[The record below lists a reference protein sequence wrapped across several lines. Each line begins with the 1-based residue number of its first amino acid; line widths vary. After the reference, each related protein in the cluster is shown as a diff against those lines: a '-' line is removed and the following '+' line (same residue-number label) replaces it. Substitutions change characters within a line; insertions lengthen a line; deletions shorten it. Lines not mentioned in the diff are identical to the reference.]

1 LTIAKNTLLQIA
13 SEQIKGVPVARK
25 EIRLQYSG
33 YVIFAAKLISVATGL
48 IFQFML
54 ARAIAKDSPEYA
66 IWGNINTVLPYFTLL
81 AGIVPFWVMR
91 CVTRG
96 KEGATKTGLTVN
108 LLFSL
113 IATAVYLVIIP
124 LFLPSLLSEGGVSNP
139 AVYLP
144 FYLVVSVQI
153 IEVYLIGLFESC
165 LQARTPQSVG
175 YGLILQQVFRVI
187 IGYVIIIHLGQP
199 LLGAVVSTIIALSVQ
214 AVYYFKLFAGEFKQ
228 PMQWGYVREW
238 LKGSVLIIYSVVG
251 NVIAGFIFIMLFT
264 YGGFSSMDIYY
275 AALQISNVIT
285 YSGSISYALYPKLL
299 TEKRGEDV
307 TASLKT
313 VLMFALPMT
322 LGVISLSSSYIVL
335 LRSGM
340 AMYPGVEWV
349 LVVLALDS
357 LVTVVSGIYGSV
369 LTGVETVDQ
378 ERLSFKSMVRSKLF
392 MLYSLSYVHSAI
404 TIPTTY
410 YILTTYA
417 FHQPL
422 IAAFSVCV
430 VNSVVRFAM
439 FLILVIMVRGMFK
452 IAIPWRSIAKY
463 GLASAVM
470 GAVLFLL
477 PYTNRIST
485 TLAWTAVGGI
495 VYLAVLMAIDKEAR
509 RLPKAIMREIRG
521 KKAGNNLPGANG

>member
-1 LTIAKNTLLQIA
+1 
-13 SEQIKGVPVARK
+13 VARQ

-54 ARAIAKDSPEYA
+54 GRAIAQTSPEYA
-66 IWGNINTVLPYFTLL
+66 IWGNINTVIPYFTLL

-91 CVTRG
+91 CVARG
-96 KEGATKTGLTVN
+96 KEGATKTGLAVN

-113 IATAVYLVIIP
+113 ITTAAYFVIIP
-124 LFLPSLLSEGGVSNP
+124 LVLPSLLSGAGVSNP
-139 AVYLP
+139 AAYLP
-144 FYLVVSVQI
+144 FYLIVSVQI
-153 IEVYLIGLFESC
+153 IEVYLIGLYESC

-175 YGLILQQVFRVI
+175 YGLILQQIFRVI

-214 AVYYFKLFAGEFKQ
+214 TVYYFKLLAGELKQ
-228 PMQWGYVREW
+228 HIQWGYVKEW

-251 NVIAGFIFIMLFT
+251 GVIANFVFIMLFY
-264 YGGFSSMDIYY
+264 YGGVSGMEIYY
-275 AALQISNVIT
+275 AALQIANVIT
-285 YSGSISYALYPKLL
+285 YAGSISYALYPKLL
-299 TEKRGEDV
+299 TERRGEDV
-307 TASLKT
+307 TTSMKT

-322 LGVISLSSSYIVL
+322 IGAISLSSAYIVL
-335 LRSGM
+335 LRPGM
-340 AMYPGVEWV
+340 AMYPGAELV

-357 LVTVVSGIYGSV
+357 LVMVVSGIYGSV
-369 LTGVETVDQ
+369 LTGVETVDH
-378 ERLSFKSMVRSKLF
+378 ERLSFKSLVRSKLF
-392 MLYSLSYVHSAI
+392 KFYSLSYVHFAI
-404 TIPTTY
+404 TIPITY

-417 FHQPL
+417 LHQPL
-422 IAAFSVCV
+422 LAAFSVCV
-430 VNSVVRFAM
+430 INSVMRFAT
-439 FLILVIMVRGMFK
+439 FLILVVMVRGMFK

-485 TLAWTAVGGI
+485 TLAWTALGGI
-495 VYLAVLMAIDKEAR
+495 VYLAVLMAIDKESR
-509 RLPKAIMREIRG
+509 GLPKVIMQEIRG
-521 KKAGNNLPGANG
+521 KKSNG

>member
-1 LTIAKNTLLQIA
+1 
-13 SEQIKGVPVARK
+13 VARK

-54 ARAIAKDSPEYA
+54 GRAIAADSPEYA

-91 CVTRG
+91 CVARG
-96 KEGATKTGLTVN
+96 KEGATKTGLTIN

-113 IATAVYLVIIP
+113 ITTAAYLVIIP
-124 LFLPSLLSEGGVSNP
+124 LILPSLLSEAGVSNP

-144 FYLVVSVQI
+144 FYLIASVQI
-153 IEVYLIGLFESC
+153 IEVYLIGLFEPC

-175 YGLILQQVFRVI
+175 YGLILQQLFRVI
-187 IGYVIIIHLGQP
+187 TGYVIIIQLGQP
-199 LLGAVVSTIIALSVQ
+199 LLGALVSTIIALSVQ
-214 AVYYFKLFAGEFKQ
+214 AVYYFKLLAGEFKQ
-228 PMQWGYVREW
+228 RMQWGYVKEW
-238 LKGSVLIIYSVVG
+238 FKGSVLIVYSVVG
-251 NVIAGFIFIMLFT
+251 GVIANFVFIMLFY

-275 AALQISNVIT
+275 AALQIANVIT
-285 YSGSISYALYPKLL
+285 HAGFLSFALYPKLL
-299 TEKRGEDV
+299 TERRGEDV
-307 TASLKT
+307 TASMKT

-322 LGVISLSSSYIVL
+322 VGVISLSSSYIIL
-335 LRSGM
+335 LRPGTI
-340 AMYPGVEWV
+340 MYPGAEWV
-349 LVVLALDS
+349 LVVLALDA
-357 LVTVVSGIYGSV
+357 LVMVVYGIYGSV
-369 LTGVETVDQ
+369 LSGVETVDR
-378 ERLSFKSMVRSKLF
+378 ERLSFKSLVRSKLF
-392 MLYSLSYVHSAI
+392 AFYSLFYVHSAI
-404 TIPTTY
+404 TIPITY
-410 YILTTYA
+410 YVLTTYA
-417 FHQPL
+417 LQQPL
-422 IAAFSVCV
+422 VAAFSVCV

-470 GAVLFLL
+470 GVMLFLL

-509 RLPKAIMREIRG
+509 RLPKAILQEIRG
-521 KKAGNNLPGANG
+521 KKSNG

>member
-1 LTIAKNTLLQIA
+1 
-13 SEQIKGVPVARK
+13 VARK

-33 YVIFAAKLISVATGL
+33 YVVFAAKLIGVATGL

-54 ARAIAKDSPEYA
+54 GRAIAADSPEYA

-91 CVTRG
+91 CVARG
-96 KEGATKTGLTVN
+96 KEGATRTGLAVN

-113 IATAVYLVIIP
+113 TATAAYLVIIP
-124 LFLPSLLSEGGVSNP
+124 LVLPSLLSEAGVANP

-144 FYLVVSVQI
+144 FYLIVSVQI
-153 IEVYLIGLFESC
+153 IEVYLIGLFEPC

-187 IGYVIIIHLGQP
+187 IGYVIIIQLGQP
-199 LLGAVVSTIIALSVQ
+199 LLGAVVSTIIAFSVQ
-214 AVYYFKLFAGEFKQ
+214 AVYYFKLLSGELKQ
-228 PMQWGYVREW
+228 RIQWGYVKEW

-251 NVIAGFIFIMLFT
+251 SVIANFVFIMLFY
-264 YGGFSSMDIYY
+264 YGEFHSMDIYY
-275 AALQISNVIT
+275 AALQIANVIT
-285 YSGSISYALYPKLL
+285 HAGYLSYALYPKLL
-299 TEKRGEDV
+299 TERRSEDV
-307 TASLKT
+307 TTSMKT

-322 LGVISLSSSYIVL
+322 VGAISLSSSYIVL
-335 LRSGM
+335 LRPETT
-340 AMYPGVEWV
+340 AMYPGAEWV

-369 LTGVETVDQ
+369 LSGVETVDR
-378 ERLSFKSMVRSKLF
+378 ERLSFKSLVRSKLF
-392 MLYSLSYVHSAI
+392 SYYSLSYVHFAI
-404 TIPTTY
+404 TIPITY

-417 FHQPL
+417 LHQPL
-422 IAAFSVCV
+422 VAAFSVCV
-430 VNSVVRFAM
+430 INSLVRFAM

-452 IAIPWRSIAKY
+452 VVIPWKSIATY
-463 GLASAVM
+463 GLASTAM
-470 GAVLFLL
+470 GVVLFLL

-509 RLPKAIMREIRG
+509 RLPKAILQEIRG
-521 KKAGNNLPGANG
+521 KNSTV

>member
-1 LTIAKNTLLQIA
+1 VAK
-13 SEQIKGVPVARK
+13 K

-33 YVIFAAKLISVATGL
+33 YVIFAAKLIGVATGL

-54 ARAIAKDSPEYA
+54 GRAIAADSPEYA

-81 AGIVPFWVMR
+81 AGVVPFWVMR
-91 CVTRG
+91 CVARG
-96 KEGATKTGLTVN
+96 KEGATKTGLTIN

-113 IATAVYLVIIP
+113 ISTAAYLVFIP
-124 LFLPSLLSEGGVSNP
+124 LILPSLLSEAGVSNP
-139 AVYLP
+139 AAYLP
-144 FYLVVSVQI
+144 FYLIVSVQI
-153 IEVYLIGLFESC
+153 IEVYLIGLFEPC

-187 IGYVIIIHLGQP
+187 IGYVIIIQLGQP

-214 AVYYFKLFAGEFKQ
+214 AVYYFKLFAGELKQ
-228 PMQWGYVREW
+228 RIQWGYVKEW
-238 LKGSVLIIYSVVG
+238 LKGSVLIVYSVVG
-251 NVIAGFIFIMLFT
+251 GVIANFVFIMLFY

-275 AALQISNVIT
+275 AALQVAGVIA
-285 YSGSISYALYPKLL
+285 YAGFLSFALYPKLL
-299 TEKRGEDV
+299 TERRGEDV
-307 TASLKT
+307 TASMKT

-322 LGVISLSSSYIVL
+322 VGVISLSNSYIIL
-335 LRSGM
+335 LRPGTV
-340 AMYPGVEWV
+340 MYPGAEWV
-349 LVVLALDS
+349 LVVLALDA

-369 LTGVETVDQ
+369 LFGVETVDR
-378 ERLSFKSMVRSKLF
+378 ERLSFKSLVRSKLF
-392 MLYSLSYVHSAI
+392 IFYSLSYVHSAI
-404 TIPTTY
+404 TIPITY
-410 YILTTYA
+410 YVLTTYA
-417 FHQPL
+417 FHQSL
-422 IAAFSVCV
+422 VAAFSVCV

-470 GAVLFLL
+470 GVVLFFL
-477 PYTNRIST
+477 PYTSRIST

-509 RLPKAIMREIRG
+509 RLPKTILQEIRG
-521 KKAGNNLPGANG
+521 KSSNG